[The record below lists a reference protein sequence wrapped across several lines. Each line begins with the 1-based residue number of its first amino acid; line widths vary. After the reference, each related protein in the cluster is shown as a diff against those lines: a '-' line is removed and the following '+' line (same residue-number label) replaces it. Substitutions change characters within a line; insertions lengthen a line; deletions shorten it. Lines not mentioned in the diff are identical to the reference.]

1 MAEIVRK
8 RVPELPGLP
17 SLIGKIIRF
26 SYVNDKISR
35 IIRKSDMQMLSK
47 KDRAI
52 LAELQRDS
60 RLTMQQLAEK
70 VGMSSSAC
78 WRRVRSLEE
87 SGVID
92 RYAVIVDPAKA
103 GFSLSSMTLVSLAR
117 HEERSVEN
125 FIKEVMRH
133 PEVLECFA
141 TSGEAD
147 FHLRVVVEDM
157 EAYNKFL
164 DDFIFRIPGV
174 SQVRS
179 NIVLKEIKADTA
191 LPLKA

>member
-1 MAEIVRK
+1 
-8 RVPELPGLP
+8 
-17 SLIGKIIRF
+17 
-26 SYVNDKISR
+26 
-35 IIRKSDMQMLSK
+35 MLAK

-60 RLTMQQLAEK
+60 RVTMQELADK

-87 SGVID
+87 SGVIA
-92 RYAVIVDPAKA
+92 RYAAILDPKKA
-103 GFSLSSMTLVSLAR
+103 GFSLSSMTRVTLAR
-117 HEERSVEN
+117 HEKQHVEN
-125 FIKEVMRH
+125 FVKEVMRH

-157 EAYNKFL
+157 DAYNAFL
-164 DDFIFRIPGV
+164 DDFIFRLPGV

-179 NIVLKEIKADTA
+179 DIVLKEIKTDTA
-191 LPLKA
+191 LPFRV

>member
-1 MAEIVRK
+1 
-8 RVPELPGLP
+8 
-17 SLIGKIIRF
+17 
-26 SYVNDKISR
+26 
-35 IIRKSDMQMLSK
+35 MLSK

-52 LAELQRDS
+52 LSELQRDS

-92 RYAVIVDPAKA
+92 RYAVIVNPAKA

-125 FIKEVMRH
+125 FVKEVRRH

-147 FHLRVVVEDM
+147 FHLRVEDI

>member
-1 MAEIVRK
+1 
-8 RVPELPGLP
+8 
-17 SLIGKIIRF
+17 
-26 SYVNDKISR
+26 
-35 IIRKSDMQMLSK
+35 MLER
-47 KDRAI
+47 KDRLI
-52 LAELQRDS
+52 LRELQQDS
-60 RLTMQQLAEK
+60 RLTTQQLADK

-87 SGVID
+87 AGVID
-92 RYAVIVDPAKA
+92 RYAAILDTKKA
-103 GFSLSSMTLVSLAR
+103 GFTLSSMTLVTLAR
-117 HEERSVEN
+117 HEEKHVEN

-157 EAYNKFL
+157 DAYNSFL
-164 DDFIFRIPGV
+164 DDFIFRLPGV

-179 NIVLKEIKADTA
+179 DIVLKEIKVDTA
-191 LPLKA
+191 LPFRI

>member
-1 MAEIVRK
+1 M
-8 RVPELPGLP
+8 
-17 SLIGKIIRF
+17 IG
-26 SYVNDKISR
+26 
-35 IIRKSDMQMLSK
+35 K

-52 LAELQRDS
+52 LAEIQRDS
-60 RLTMQQLAEK
+60 RLTMQELAAR

-78 WRRVRSLEE
+78 WRRVRALEE
-87 SGVID
+87 EGVID
-92 RYAVIVDPAKA
+92 RYAVIVNPKKA

-117 HEERSVEN
+117 HEEKNVEN
-125 FIKEVMRH
+125 FIKEVGRH

-157 EAYNKFL
+157 DAYNKFL
-164 DDFIFRIPGV
+164 DDFIFRLPGV

-191 LPLKA
+191 LPFKN

>member
-1 MAEIVRK
+1 
-8 RVPELPGLP
+8 
-17 SLIGKIIRF
+17 
-26 SYVNDKISR
+26 
-35 IIRKSDMQMLSK
+35 MLGS

-52 LAELQRDS
+52 LSELQRDS

-78 WRRVRSLEE
+78 WRRIRSLEE

-92 RYAVIVDPAKA
+92 RYAVIVNPVKA

-125 FIKEVMRH
+125 FITEVMRH

-147 FHLRVVVEDM
+147 FHLRVVVEDID
-157 EAYNKFL
+157 AYNKFL

-191 LPLKA
+191 LPL

>member
-1 MAEIVRK
+1 V
-8 RVPELPGLP
+8 LG
-17 SLIGKIIRF
+17 
-26 SYVNDKISR
+26 
-35 IIRKSDMQMLSK
+35 Q
-47 KDRAI
+47 KDR
-52 LAELQRDS
+52 LLLQELQKDS
-60 RLTMQQLAEK
+60 RLTMQQLGER

-78 WRRVRSLEE
+78 WRRIRNLEE

-92 RYAVIVDPAKA
+92 RYAVLVNPRKA
-103 GFSLSSMTLVSLAR
+103 GFSLSSMTHVSLAR
-117 HEERSVEN
+117 HEEKNVEN
-125 FIKEVMRH
+125 FVREVMRH

-157 EAYNKFL
+157 DAYNKFL
-164 DDFIFRIPGV
+164 DDFIFRLPGV

-191 LPLKA
+191 LPFKR

>member
-1 MAEIVRK
+1 MLGRRD
-8 RVPELPGLP
+8 RVLL
-17 SLIGKIIRF
+17 
-26 SYVNDKISR
+26 D
-35 IIRKSDMQMLSK
+35 
-47 KDRAI
+47 
-52 LAELQRDS
+52 ELQRDS
-60 RLTMQQLAEK
+60 RLTMQQLAER

-78 WRRVRSLEE
+78 WRRVRNLEE

-92 RYAVIVDPAKA
+92 RYAVLVNPRKA
-103 GFSLSSMTLVSLAR
+103 GFMLSSMTLVSLAR
-117 HEERSVEN
+117 HEQKNVEN
-125 FIKEVMRH
+125 FVREVLRH

-157 EAYNKFL
+157 DAYNKFL
-164 DDFIFRIPGV
+164 DDFIFRLPGV

-191 LPLKA
+191 LPFKR

>member
-1 MAEIVRK
+1 
-8 RVPELPGLP
+8 
-17 SLIGKIIRF
+17 
-26 SYVNDKISR
+26 
-35 IIRKSDMQMLSK
+35 MLGR

-92 RYAVIVDPAKA
+92 RYAVIVNPRKA
-103 GFSLSSMTLVSLAR
+103 GFALSSMTLVSLAR
-117 HEERSVEN
+117 HEESSVEN
-125 FIKEVMRH
+125 FVTEVMRH

-147 FHLRVVVEDM
+147 FHLRVVVEDID
-157 EAYNKFL
+157 AYNKFL

-191 LPLKA
+191 LPLKS